1 MSNNQER
8 DIIII
13 TEGGSLR
20 GVFSA
25 GVFAAFQEAN
35 LYPRIHSIYA
45 VSCGSH
51 NAAYFLAEET
61 DKGLIVYLDYLG
73 RKDIFFRNLS
83 FFRMAKQFF
92 LMILFKRNFDVMDL
106 AYLEDIETNVFPLN
120 IEKIKKSP
128 IDFYVKVLDPKSLQ
142 IKYLDAKEDTIA
154 RIIQS
159 SNMPLYASSVH
170 QKDMYVDGGIMP
182 TDDFIKNVVEK
193 NTDKQIIYI
202 LNEKKT
208 KFSVAKS
215 LWYDLLD
222 IAMKTRY
229 FGLKYGRKH
238 LRNIMNYPYAHNLKK
253 YPHVHLLFDETKNY
267 KLRVDK
273 ERALKSYQYGQDKG
287 RAILKK
293 LGDDITNH

>member
-1 MSNNQER
+1 MESPER

-13 TEGGSLR
+13 AEGGSIR
-20 GVFSA
+20 GIFSA
-25 GVFAAFQEAN
+25 GVFSAFQKAG

-45 VSCGSH
+45 VSCGAH
-51 NAAYFLAEET
+51 NAAYFLAQDIE
-61 DKGLIVYLDYLG
+61 KGLIVYMDYLG
-73 RKDIFFRNLS
+73 RKNIFLRNLS
-83 FFRMAKQFF
+83 FLMMTKQFF
-92 LMILFKRNFDVMDL
+92 RMLLFKKNFDVMDL
-106 AYLEDIETNVFPLN
+106 AYLENIETDVFPLD
-120 IEKIKKSP
+120 IQKIKESP
-128 IDFYVKVLDPKSLQ
+128 INFYVKVLDQKSLE
-142 IKYLDAKEDTIA
+142 IKYLDAKEDTLI

-159 SNMPLYASSVH
+159 SNMPLYAGSLR
-170 QKDMYVDGGIMP
+170 QKDIYVDGGIMP

-193 NTDKQIIYI
+193 NLGKKIIYI

-253 YPHVHLLFDETKNY
+253 YPHVHLIYDDTKNY
-267 KLRVDK
+267 KLRVDQEK
-273 ERALKSYQYGQDKG
+273 ALRSYQYGQDKG
-287 RAILKK
+287 NEILKK
-293 LGDDITNH
+293 LNII